1 MIKFTNRKRDN
12 IYEETCALHK
22 FYSIKFNTKNIS
34 GMLCVEGRSQRSVG
48 EVSCKQ
54 KRYSYFGLLLAN
66 SFFLISSGID
76 HKTMNIFNVHAF
88 LSLTVMI
95 IIEDQKYEKGSNGRQ
110 ISRENFEAVR

>member
-1 MIKFTNRKRDN
+1 
-12 IYEETCALHK
+12 
-22 FYSIKFNTKNIS
+22 
-34 GMLCVEGRSQRSVG
+34 MLCIEGRSQRSVR

-76 HKTMNIFNVHAF
+76 RKTMNIFNVHAF

>member
-12 IYEETCALHK
+12 IYEETYALHK
-22 FYSIKFNTKNIS
+22 FYSIKFNNKNIS

-110 ISRENFEAVR
+110 ISCENFEAVR